1 MPEVV
6 IDRVGFDNLVEESK
20 KRKIAIIGATKTL
33 LAVQQITRQAT
44 KTTQRLKYQSD
55 EDL

>member
-44 KTTQRLKYQSD
+44 KPHRD
-55 EDL
+55 